1 MYNGFQ
7 KCSFGELLKEKVKNG
22 IYKSKTFHGSGLKIV
37 NMGELFRY
45 PRLYD
50 VDMKHIMVT
59 EKEKEKFL
67 LKNGDLLFARRS
79 LTPEGAGKCCIVH
92 DIESE
97 MVFESSLIR
106 ARPDC
111 KKVNPYFLYYYFS
124 SHLGIYLLYTI
135 RRQVAVS
142 GITGTDLMKLVLDIP
157 PLSEQQAIAHIL
169 GTLDD
174 KIELNRRQN
183 ATLEAMAQAIFK
195 EWFMDFG
202 PVRAKMEGRQ
212 PEGMSREIADLFPDR
227 LDDEGKPEGW
237 EWAVLS
243 DCCEINP
250 KRVLQKNKYASY
262 LDMSNMP
269 TINALPHKWNMR
281 NFTSGM
287 KFMNGDT
294 LIARITPCLE
304 NGKTAFVDFLKNG
317 EVGWGSTE
325 YIVLRP
331 KANISPFWGYL
342 LSKTDE
348 FRKFAIQ
355 SMTGTSGRQRVQVDQ
370 LACFQIVKAPDT
382 IHNIVK
388 IQFDSIVRKLSKN
401 RNEANILI
409 DIRDTLLPK
418 LISGELRVPD
428 AEKMVADIV

>member
-1 MYNGFQ
+1 MNPQWPTYMLEDCMEAIIDYRGKTPKKTTFGIPLITAKIIKKGTILPVEEYISPDDYNEWMRRGLPKQGDVVLTTEAPLGEVAQLQNSKVALAQRVVTLRGKNGFLDNTFLKYLLLDNSVQ
-7 KCSFGELLKEKVKNG
+7 NLLKS
-22 IYKSKTFHGSGLKIV
+22 KS
-37 NMGELFRY
+37 
-45 PRLYD
+45 
-50 VDMKHIMVT
+50 
-59 EKEKEKFL
+59 
-67 LKNGDLLFARRS
+67 
-79 LTPEGAGKCCIVH
+79 
-92 DIESE
+92 
-97 MVFESSLIR
+97 
-106 ARPDC
+106 
-111 KKVNPYFLYYYFS
+111 
-124 SHLGIYLLYTI
+124 
-135 RRQVAVS
+135 
-142 GITGTDLMKLVLDIP
+142 TGTTVTGIKQRELRKIKLSFP
-157 PLSEQQAIAHIL
+157 PFSEQQAIAHIL

-183 ATLEAMAQAIFK
+183 ATLEAVAQAIIK
-195 EWFMDFG
+195 ESFVDFG

-269 TINALPHKWNMR
+269 TTNALPHKWNMR

-355 SMTGTSGRQRVQVDQ
+355 SMTLTSGRQRVQVDQ
-370 LACFQIVKAPDT
+370 LAGFQIVKAPDT

-388 IQFDSIVRKLSKN
+388 MQFDSIVRKLSKN

>member
-1 MYNGFQ
+1 MNPQWPTYMLEDCMEAIIDYRGKTPKKTTFGIPLITAKIIKKGTILPVEEYISPDDYNEWMRRGLRKKGDVVLTTEAPLGEVAQLQNSKVALAQRVVTLRGKNGFLDNTFLKYLLLDNSVQ
-7 KCSFGELLKEKVKNG
+7 NLLKS
-22 IYKSKTFHGSGLKIV
+22 KS
-37 NMGELFRY
+37 
-45 PRLYD
+45 
-50 VDMKHIMVT
+50 
-59 EKEKEKFL
+59 
-67 LKNGDLLFARRS
+67 
-79 LTPEGAGKCCIVH
+79 
-92 DIESE
+92 
-97 MVFESSLIR
+97 
-106 ARPDC
+106 
-111 KKVNPYFLYYYFS
+111 
-124 SHLGIYLLYTI
+124 
-135 RRQVAVS
+135 
-142 GITGTDLMKLVLDIP
+142 TGTTVTGIKQRELRKIKLSFP
-157 PLSEQQAIAHIL
+157 PFSEQQAIAHIL

-183 ATLEAMAQAIFK
+183 ATLEAVAQAIFK
-195 EWFMDFG
+195 EWFVDFG

-269 TINALPHKWNMR
+269 TTNALPHKWNMR

-370 LACFQIVKAPDT
+370 LAGFQIVKAPDT

-388 IQFDSIVRKLSKN
+388 MQFDSIVRKLSKN

>member
-1 MYNGFQ
+1 MEMLALKDVGIALLDCEHKTPSSSLKGFPYISIPQ
-7 KCSFGELLKEKVKNG
+7 
-22 IYKSKTFHGSGLKIV
+22 
-37 NMGELFRY
+37 
-45 PRLYD
+45 
-50 VDMKHIMVT
+50 
-59 EKEKEKFL
+59 
-67 LKNGDLLFARRS
+67 LKNGVIDISDARRIS
-79 LTPEGAGKCCIVH
+79 YNDFLDWTKKVLPQEYDVILSRRCNPGETAVVPRGMSCALGQNLVILRSNGKYIYPPFLRWITRSRQWWLEVNKYINVGA
-92 DIESE
+92 
-97 MVFESSLIR
+97 VFESLRCSDI
-106 ARPDC
+106 
-111 KKVNPYFLYYYFS
+111 VNFKIPVLP
-124 SHLGIYLLYTI
+124 LL
-135 RRQVAVS
+135 
-142 GITGTDLMKLVLDIP
+142 
-157 PLSEQQAIAHIL
+157 EQQAIAHIL

-195 EWFMDFG
+195 EWFVDFG

-212 PEGMSREIADLFPDR
+212 PECMSREIADLFPDR
-227 LDDEGKPEGW
+227 LDSEGKPEGW

-269 TINALPHKWNMR
+269 TTNALPHKWNMR

-304 NGKTAFVDFLKNG
+304 NGKTAFVDFLKND

-331 KANISPFWGYL
+331 KSNISPFWGYL

-370 LACFQIVKAPDT
+370 LADFQIAKAPGT
-382 IHNIVK
+382 IHNILR

>member
-1 MYNGFQ
+1 MNPQWPTYMLEDCMEAIIDYRGKTPKKTTFGIPLITAKIIKKGTILPVEEYISPDDYNEWMRRGLPKQGDVVLTPLGEVAQLQNSKVALAQRVVTLRGKNGFLDNTFLKYLLLDNSVQ
-7 KCSFGELLKEKVKNG
+7 NLLKS
-22 IYKSKTFHGSGLKIV
+22 KS
-37 NMGELFRY
+37 
-45 PRLYD
+45 
-50 VDMKHIMVT
+50 
-59 EKEKEKFL
+59 
-67 LKNGDLLFARRS
+67 
-79 LTPEGAGKCCIVH
+79 
-92 DIESE
+92 
-97 MVFESSLIR
+97 
-106 ARPDC
+106 
-111 KKVNPYFLYYYFS
+111 
-124 SHLGIYLLYTI
+124 
-135 RRQVAVS
+135 
-142 GITGTDLMKLVLDIP
+142 TGTTVTGIKQRELRKIKLSFP
-157 PLSEQQAIAHIL
+157 PFSEQQAIAHIL

-183 ATLEAMAQAIFK
+183 ATLEAVAQAIFK
-195 EWFMDFG
+195 EWFVDFG

-212 PEGMSREIADLFPDR
+212 PEGMSREIADLFPDH

-269 TINALPHKWNMR
+269 TTNALPHKWNMR

-370 LACFQIVKAPDT
+370 LAGFQIVKAPDT

-388 IQFDSIVRKLSKN
+388 MQFDSIVRKLSKN